1 MRSRRS
7 RSRRSRRTKRS
18 RRSGQGGTSLLE
30 MLVPGTLL
38 ASTIYAKNRSKK
50 HVRSRNYLV
59 KSKY

>member
-1 MRSRRS
+1 MKSRRS
-7 RSRRSRRTKRS
+7 RSRRSRRT

>member
-1 MRSRRS
+1 
-7 RSRRSRRTKRS
+7 
-18 RRSGQGGTSLLE
+18 